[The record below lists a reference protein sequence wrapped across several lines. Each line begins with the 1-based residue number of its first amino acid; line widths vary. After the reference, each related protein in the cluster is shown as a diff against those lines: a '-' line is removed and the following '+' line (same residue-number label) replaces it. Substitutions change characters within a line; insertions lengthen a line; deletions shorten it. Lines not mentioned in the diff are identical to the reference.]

1 MLYNEAINIADKLLL
16 TEVDDTPD
24 VADAFFPNY
33 DGWKETARECHEKD
47 EKHAFNYCFA
57 DYERPTAPSRG

>member
-16 TEVDDTPD
+16 TEIDDTPD

-33 DGWKETARECHEKD
+33 DGWKETARECHEKGR
-47 EKHAFNYCFA
+47 KACL
-57 DYERPTAPSRG
+57 